1 MVGNVGPSLSRDV
14 PARAL
19 ETGSKEHARARSEC
33 ADTSRAL
40 AACPWQRC
48 GRVAVELGYLYE
60 LQAVHHPAADPASC
74 SSSSGCLSIDRA
86 IQRYKK
92 QASKSGGC
100 DMIADFRCSRPCIA
114 KPLRTTPHLT
124 PHHPSSRQNTF
135 VLALRQRNVFVVS
148 VYDPLSRVFNQ

>member
-48 GRVAVELGYLYE
+48 GRVAMELGYLYE

-86 IQRYKK
+86 IQDTRSER
-92 QASKSGGC
+92 AR
-100 DMIADFRCSRPCIA
+100 A
-114 KPLRTTPHLT
+114 
-124 PHHPSSRQNTF
+124 
-135 VLALRQRNVFVVS
+135 VV
-148 VYDPLSRVFNQ
+148 VI